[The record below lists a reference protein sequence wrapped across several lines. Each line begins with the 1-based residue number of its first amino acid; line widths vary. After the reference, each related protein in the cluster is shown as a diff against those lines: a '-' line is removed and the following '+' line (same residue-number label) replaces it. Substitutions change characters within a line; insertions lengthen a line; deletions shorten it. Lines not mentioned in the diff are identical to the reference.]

1 MATTTTNYAFDVPT
15 SSDLVKNGATAIAE
29 LGQDIDTFLFR
40 PFSRNII
47 INGGFDFFQRGTSSS
62 TSGWTCADRWYNIAS
77 GTTTFSQDTSVPTA
91 QGVQYS
97 YKWTTGASTSYG
109 QYYTAFESATVKP
122 LRGQSVVFSFWVKTT
137 GTAFTGLLNADAAY
151 STSTDAYASQTV
163 AVTITGATS
172 ITPTSTWTKYSGTLT
187 IPSDATGFKIGIV
200 PTAVQASGVVV
211 YLAAVQLELGNKAT
225 PFIRSGGNIQGEL
238 AACQRYYVRFGA
250 NTATPFQGFG
260 YGFANSTSILY
271 ANVPLPVA
279 MRTTPLTIDSANAI
293 RVQSNINVTIS
304 TIASGNVGASPTSGG
319 LYITTPASL
328 TTGNMYLLCAD
339 NNNTAYVG
347 FSAEL

>member
-47 INGGFDFFQRGTSSS
+47 INGGFDIWQRGTSSS

-109 QYYTAFESATVKP
+109 QYYTALESATVKP

-225 PFIRSGGNIQGEL
+225 PFIRAGGTIQGEL
-238 AACQRYYVRFGA
+238 AACQRYYFRS
-250 NTATPFQGFG
+250 TPGTN
-260 YGFANSTSILY
+260 YGGHGTYGSARTTTVVKASIPFPVQMRVIPTSIDYSTL
-271 ANVPLPVA
+271 ALNDGQTIIAVTAVA
-279 MRTTPLTIDSANAI
+279 FSAYESQVVAYPEF
-293 RVQSNINVTIS
+293 T
-304 TIASGNVGASPTSGG
+304 VGS
-319 LYITTPASL
+319 ASL
-328 TTGNMYLLCAD
+328 TQYRPYHV
-339 NNNTAYVG
+339 NNNNNSAAYLG

>member
-47 INGGFDFFQRGTSSS
+47 INGGFDIWQRGTSSS

-109 QYYTAFESATVKP
+109 QYYTALESATVKP

-225 PFIRSGGNIQGEL
+225 PFIRAGGTIQGEL
-238 AACQRYYVRFGA
+238 AACQRYYVRFGSSNYA
-250 NTATPFQGFG
+250 FAGLCPSG
-260 YGFANSTSILY
+260 YIQSTTL
-271 ANVPLPVA
+271 AVAFVPLPVQ
-279 MRTTPLTIDSANAI
+279 MRVLPTSTDYSNLQVLDSSIASYAPSAAVVSAWSTPTLGALDLTISSGVAARFAAVRQSA
-293 RVQSNINVTIS
+293 
-304 TIASGNVGASPTSGG
+304 
-319 LYITTPASL
+319 
-328 TTGNMYLLCAD
+328 TTGYL
-339 NNNTAYVG
+339 G